1 MWMKSRVVRIG
12 CLSSLSG
19 DTLVAEDTARSCSHP
34 LQAGARENPVVDVS
48 NADRVVFPDP
58 GITKGEVVAYYE
70 AVGALMLRH
79 AADRPVTLQRFPRG
93 LSGPGF
99 MQKNRPDHFPDTI
112 EAVEVPRQE
121 GGSTTYPVVT
131 EPGDFA
137 YLANQG
143 TITFHVPTT
152 RRPRLDRANRV
163 IFDLDPPAGE
173 TAAVRRAAVAVREVL
188 AGFDVPS
195 TPMTS
200 GSKGYH
206 LYTVVEP
213 AVSID
218 EAGRFALL
226 VALLAAADA
235 PVLLTTAFR
244 IDDRDGKV
252 FIDWL
257 RNRPMQTGVA
267 PWSLRPRPGA
277 PVATP
282 ITWDQVDDV
291 DPDGIRLGDFDPGG
305 VADPLAEAESTP
317 VDLRAAMRAVEEAA
331 AASGLE
337 AEPFDRFRS

>member
-1 MWMKSRVVRIG
+1 
-12 CLSSLSG
+12 
-19 DTLVAEDTARSCSHP
+19 
-34 LQAGARENPVVDVS
+34 VDVS

-70 AVGALMLRH
+70 AVGSLMLRH
-79 AADRPVTLQRFPRG
+79 AAGRPVTLQRFPRG
-93 LSGPGF
+93 LSGQGF
-99 MQKNRPDHFPDTI
+99 MQKNRPDHFPASI
-112 EAVEVPRQE
+112 EAVTVDRQE
-121 GGSTTYPVVT
+121 GGATTYPVMT
-131 EPGDFA
+131 EASDIA

-152 RRPRLDRANRV
+152 RRPDLDRADRV
-163 IFDLDPPAGE
+163 IFDLDPPTGE

-188 AGFDVPS
+188 AGFEVPS

-206 LYTVVEP
+206 LYTVMEP

-235 PVLLTTAFR
+235 PDLLTTAFR

-252 FIDWL
+252 FVDWL
-257 RNRPMQTGVA
+257 RNRPMQTAVA

-282 ITWDQVDDV
+282 ITWPQLDEV
-291 DPDGIRLGDFDPGG
+291 DPDGIRLGDFDPAQ
-305 VADPLAEAESTP
+305 VPDPLAAAESTP
-317 VDLRAAMRAVEEAA
+317 VDLRPAMEAVEETAA
-331 AASGLE
+331 AEGM
-337 AEPFDRFRS
+337 EPEVFARFRN